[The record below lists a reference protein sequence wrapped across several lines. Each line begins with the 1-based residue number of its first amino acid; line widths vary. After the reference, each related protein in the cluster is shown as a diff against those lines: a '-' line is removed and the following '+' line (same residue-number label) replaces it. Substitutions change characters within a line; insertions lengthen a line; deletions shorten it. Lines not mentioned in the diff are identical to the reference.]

1 MDEQND
7 DKKPLQTTRLN
18 PPDLD
23 RSETVIMSGNNPLV
37 RKLMDKAAA
46 QEGADTVDEKREIV
60 LVVRGIPERVSL
72 SQGQTVVVGRA
83 DLSTGYKPGVDLT
96 PYDAQKRGVS
106 REHVRLHR
114 EGQHVFVTDLGS
126 ANGTILAGKR
136 LLPDQPTLV
145 HNGDELLLGGLAVKV
160 LFD

>member
-7 DKKPLQTTRLN
+7 DKKALQTTRLN

-46 QEGADTVDEKREIV
+46 EEGADTVDEKRELV

-72 SQGQTVVVGRA
+72 SQGQTVVVGRS
-83 DLSTGYKPGVDLT
+83 DLSTGYKPGVDLA
-96 PYDAQKRGVS
+96 PYDAQKR
-106 REHVRLHR
+106 
-114 EGQHVFVTDLGS
+114 
-126 ANGTILAGKR
+126 
-136 LLPDQPTLV
+136 
-145 HNGDELLLGGLAVKV
+145 
-160 LFD
+160 